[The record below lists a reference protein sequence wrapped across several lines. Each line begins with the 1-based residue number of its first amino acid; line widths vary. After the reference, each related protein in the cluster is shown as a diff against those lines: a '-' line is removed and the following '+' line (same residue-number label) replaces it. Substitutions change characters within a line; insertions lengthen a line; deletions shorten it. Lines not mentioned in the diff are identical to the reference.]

1 MVGLYRCTEL
11 PGQFVWEAGLL
22 TRALTRGAWLL
33 IEDAERAPHDV
44 LALLEPLARG
54 GGISVPSLGG
64 LVMPEPGFQLF
75 LTQRTGEGCV
85 KEELSKL
92 ARSVTVRSLADPELR
107 EVVSMRFPALANIT
121 EKILRM
127 FSILTQPHLI
137 QSMGA
142 SEQARLVNCLR
153 QSRKVT
159 VRDIFRWCSR
169 GQTVANKVELSQ
181 LSSLLYQVLRKSIQK
196 RNTETPSIIFRMPW
210 TASVGLFQSKK
221 YDPN

>member
-1 MVGLYRCTEL
+1 M
-11 PGQFVWEAGLL
+11 
-22 TRALTRGAWLL
+22 
-33 IEDAERAPHDV
+33 

-64 LVMPEPGFQLF
+64 LVMPEPAFQLF

-92 ARSVTVRSLADPELR
+92 ARSVTVRSLADPELK